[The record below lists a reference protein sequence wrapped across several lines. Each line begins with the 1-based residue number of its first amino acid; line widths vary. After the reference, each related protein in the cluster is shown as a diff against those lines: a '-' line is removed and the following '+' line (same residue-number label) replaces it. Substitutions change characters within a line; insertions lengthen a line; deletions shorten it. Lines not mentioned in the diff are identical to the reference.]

1 MVFGAGGMARCVL
14 DVIDAINLDQ
24 SGFGSARFEVIGCAA
39 TPAPD
44 AEAKA
49 LLAARGV
56 SYLGPAHSVFD
67 RLPHDVRYVVGIGS
81 PVARHEIDSLWYE
94 RRRPTSP
101 IIHPNVHTGF
111 DVEIG
116 DGSVICSHVSIENH
130 VRIGQHVHINQNAT
144 IGHDSVLEKCVTVS
158 PLVAVSGNVTLGQ
171 RAFLGT
177 GASVREKTTVGFDA
191 VVGMGAA
198 VVCDV
203 EPRARVKGVP
213 AA

>member
-1 MVFGAGGMARCVL
+1 MIGAGGMARCVL
-14 DVIDAINLDQ
+14 DVVDAINVDQ
-24 SGFGSARFEVIGCAA
+24 SGFGAPRFEVIGCAA
-39 TPAPD
+39 TPTPD
-44 AEAKA
+44 VAAKR
-49 LLAARGV
+49 LLDARGIP
-56 SYLGPAHSVFD
+56 YLGPVHSAFD
-67 RLPHDVRYVVGIGS
+67 RLPKGVRYVVGIGS
-81 PVARHEIDSLWYE
+81 SVARHEIDSLWNG
-94 RRRPTSP
+94 RRLPSSP
-101 IIHPNVHTGF
+101 IVHPNVHMGF
-111 DVEIG
+111 DVAVG

-130 VRIGQHVHINQNAT
+130 VRIGQHVHVNQNAT

-171 RAFLGT
+171 RVFLGA
-177 GASVREKTTVGFDA
+177 GSSVREKTTIGFDA